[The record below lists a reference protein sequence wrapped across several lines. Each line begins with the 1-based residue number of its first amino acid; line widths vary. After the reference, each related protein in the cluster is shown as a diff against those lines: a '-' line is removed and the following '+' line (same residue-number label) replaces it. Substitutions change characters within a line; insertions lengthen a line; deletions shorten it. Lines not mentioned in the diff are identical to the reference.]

1 MRIVYA
7 ATHGPEDPTRA
18 TLPFHLANGAL
29 EAGFEAKILLI
40 GDATFVMKDSIASD
54 IKGVAVPPLVDLMA
68 KVKEAGV
75 ELVV

>member
-7 ATHGPEDPTRA
+7 GTHGPEDPTRA
-18 TLPFHLANGAL
+18 TLPFHLADGAL

-40 GDATFVMKDSIASD
+40 GDAAFVMKNSVAKE
-54 IKGVAVPPLVDLMA
+54 IKGVAVPPLVELMG
-68 KVKEAGV
+68 KLSEAGV